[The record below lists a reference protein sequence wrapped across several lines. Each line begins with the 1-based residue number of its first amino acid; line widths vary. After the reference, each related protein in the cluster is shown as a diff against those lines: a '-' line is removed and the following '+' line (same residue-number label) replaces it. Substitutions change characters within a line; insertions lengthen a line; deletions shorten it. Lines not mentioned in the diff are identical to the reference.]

1 MRSIRYTLV
10 DTLRKQCIV
19 VLVILWRIRSA
30 LVRSSQTCNAERV
43 YSCPNWL
50 GGALGRGF
58 GIDKT
63 FKDGARII
71 ISSTDILSVG
81 TFEES
86 CLRISTL
93 MIDSVFAALYRPQHL
108 VIFLDP
114 RVLLIN

>member
-1 MRSIRYTLV
+1 M
-10 DTLRKQCIV
+10 
-19 VLVILWRIRSA
+19 
-30 LVRSSQTCNAERV
+30 

-63 FKDGARII
+63 LKDSARIV

-86 CLRISTL
+86 CLGGPL
-93 MIDSVFAALYRPQHL
+93 MIDGVFAALYRPQDL

-114 RVLLIN
+114 RVLLINQTLNVVFHIILPLWIDIACRV